1 MLRNKKVMKSAKIFA
16 IDFIHGINQFFKFKS
31 IITKNFSDMSKI
43 FLLNKGASV
52 FERGSLRLKGNEA
65 LRAGMRLRVKHSS
78 RLTVTYYVPSVS
90 QEYIPGAGFF
100 TTAQVERGNGFI
112 LSAGIDQAPDLARRD
127 LGGVK

>member
-1 MLRNKKVMKSAKIFA
+1 MGDDEKKELRAAEEAKGMNWIA
-16 IDFIHGINQFFKFKS
+16 GRRERL
-31 IITKNFSDMSKI
+31 

-52 FERGSLRLKGNEA
+52 FERGSLRLKGNEK
-65 LRAGMRLRVKHSS
+65 LRAGLRLRVKHSS

-112 LSAGIDQAPDLARRD
+112 LSAGIDKAPDLARRD